1 MEKYKL
7 DAKISGLIEYIN
19 IIIASIYNIET
30 NDTELTDSVALLREA
45 KKTALTIENEED
57 LNRLKD
63 KIVIIDK
70 KIKFYLDSHKR
81 ELTGR
86 EKALIERG
94 YDEETVRRLSSFSE
108 KEIHEIAEN
117 IFQKLTDGCTAT
129 DKPVCIYL
137 GGQPGCGK
145 STLSRKIKNSGI
157 ENGIVE
163 LGLDNYRTYHPNYI
177 EMEKEIK
184 KHWKNKTPTRDDTP
198 GNDIADFT
206 HNFAGYMTDILTDL
220 AIKRQNNKSYNIV
233 FEWGMRE
240 PNGPLATMKKL
251 KEHNYT
257 NIVNF
262 IAVHKDVSLEAC
274 EIRADIMNGQE
285 HIVRRVPDYF
295 HKMCISQ
302 LPNSVDTIYEIG
314 YNKERIID
322 SFNITNRTGKTIWNP
337 ESKTMPGEIYNRY
350 LNDKTLTRNFINE
363 PDLAMKSYIE
373 ETQGIEKEQ
382 IEDEENIKSI
392 NM

>member
-163 LGLDNYRTYHPNYI
+163 LGLDNYRT
-177 EMEKEIK
+177 
-184 KHWKNKTPTRDDTP
+184 
-198 GNDIADFT
+198 
-206 HNFAGYMTDILTDL
+206 
-220 AIKRQNNKSYNIV
+220 
-233 FEWGMRE
+233 
-240 PNGPLATMKKL
+240 
-251 KEHNYT
+251 
-257 NIVNF
+257 
-262 IAVHKDVSLEAC
+262 
-274 EIRADIMNGQE
+274 
-285 HIVRRVPDYF
+285 
-295 HKMCISQ
+295 
-302 LPNSVDTIYEIG
+302 
-314 YNKERIID
+314 
-322 SFNITNRTGKTIWNP
+322 
-337 ESKTMPGEIYNRY
+337 
-350 LNDKTLTRNFINE
+350 
-363 PDLAMKSYIE
+363 
-373 ETQGIEKEQ
+373 
-382 IEDEENIKSI
+382 
-392 NM
+392 

>member
-19 IIIASIYNIET
+19 VIISSIYNIES
-30 NDTELTDSVALLREA
+30 NDNELTDSVALLREA

-117 IFQKLTDGCTAT
+117 IFQKLTDGCAIT

-145 STLSRKIKNSGI
+145 STLSRKIKNSDI

-184 KHWKNKTPTRDDTP
+184 KHWENRTPTRNDTP

-220 AIKRQNNKSYNIV
+220 AIKKQNNKSYNIV

-295 HKMCISQ
+295 HQMCITQ
-302 LPNSVDTIYEIG
+302 LPNSVDTIYKTG
-314 YNKERIID
+314 YNKERIIEFFKFMAGRAFTLVVEWGAD
-322 SFNITNRTGKTIWNP
+322 FLLFLIPFVKENNNMQVVVKLIVTIIVVILNFFISKYFSFKT
-337 ESKTMPGEIYNRY
+337 KK
-350 LNDKTLTRNFINE
+350 D
-363 PDLAMKSYIE
+363 
-373 ETQGIEKEQ
+373 
-382 IEDEENIKSI
+382 
-392 NM
+392 

>member
-1 MEKYKL
+1 MV
-7 DAKISGLIEYIN
+7 
-19 IIIASIYNIET
+19 
-30 NDTELTDSVALLREA
+30 DSA
-45 KKTALTIENEED
+45 N
-57 LNRLKD
+57 
-63 KIVIIDK
+63 
-70 KIKFYLDSHKR
+70 
-81 ELTGR
+81 
-86 EKALIERG
+86 
-94 YDEETVRRLSSFSE
+94 
-108 KEIHEIAEN
+108 
-117 IFQKLTDGCTAT
+117 
-129 DKPVCIYL
+129 
-137 GGQPGCGK
+137 
-145 STLSRKIKNSGI
+145 
-157 ENGIVE
+157 
-163 LGLDNYRTYHPNYI
+163 
-177 EMEKEIK
+177 
-184 KHWKNKTPTRDDTP
+184 
-198 GNDIADFT
+198 
-206 HNFAGYMTDILTDL
+206 L
-220 AIKRQNNKSYNIV
+220 AIKKQNNKSYNIV

-295 HKMCISQ
+295 HQMCITQ
-302 LPNSVDTIYEIG
+302 LPNSVDTIYKTG

-337 ESKTMPGEIYNRY
+337 ESKTMPGELYNTY

-373 ETQGIEKEQ
+373 ETQGIEKEK
-382 IEDEENIKSI
+382 IENEEIKKSI